1 MADTT
6 YETVLYTEIT
16 PEIARISMN
25 RPEARNAQNMQL
37 TYDLN
42 AAFDRAAQSDE
53 VKVIILSGEGPHFS
67 AGHDM
72 KGSGKPLG
80 EFTPVGTWGSFD
92 KPGAEGAMARE
103 EEIYIQMCHR
113 WRNIPKPVIAE
124 VQGKTIAGGLMLAW
138 ISDIIIAA
146 DNAEF
151 RDLVVGWGI
160 PGVEYFAHPWEL
172 GHRKAREM
180 LYTADWVS
188 AEDAHRLGMVNHV
201 VPLAEL
207 RQFSEAM
214 ARRIAEKPS
223 FENHQAPQ
231 LRRDANLLG
240 LEQREMPAQRPS
252 PDPALVLQQSAGL
265 QAEELIRPAAG
276 QVAFD
281 RNREARLASS
291 RDRKT
296 ETTVGNLTKYRLQYQ
311 PAEPNAEW
319 QPGCELPQ
327 LLVE

>member
-6 YETVLYTEIT
+6 YETVLYTEVT

-42 AAFDRAAQSDE
+42 AAFDRAAQSDD

-103 EEIYIQMCHR
+103 EEIYIQMCRR

-207 RQFSEAM
+207 REFSEAM
-214 ARRIAEKPS
+214 AKRIAEKPS
-223 FENHQAPQ
+223 F
-231 LRRDANLLG
+231 G
-240 LEQREMPAQRPS
+240 L
-252 PDPALVLQQSAGL
+252 
-265 QAEELIRPAAG
+265 
-276 QVAFD
+276 
-281 RNREARLASS
+281 
-291 RDRKT
+291 K
-296 ETTVGNLTKYRLQYQ
+296 LTKEAINQTVDAQ
-311 PAEPNAEW
+311 GQW
-319 QPGCELPQ
+319 QAMQTVFMMHSLAHTHWRELTGRGIYTGDDAAPKVPGQ
-327 LLVE
+327 G